1 MSEHLSDVSD
11 SQKTI
16 KKEYTFLSC
25 MLLVSLNKRMGPE
38 IDWWWRGG
46 GTSASGLY
54 QVIVLFTS

>member
-11 SQKTI
+11 TQKTI
-16 KKEYTFLSC
+16 KEEYTFLSC
-25 MLLVSLNKRMGPE
+25 MLLVSSNKNMGPE
-38 IDWWWRGG
+38 FDWCWGGG